1 MTPVTPQHL
10 EPALEAFM
18 LEPIE
23 QRLNQVKSV
32 VLRVAQADF
41 RDAQEAHDV
50 MILTCWQLEWIGY
63 AREITEDQPMIEMVD
78 LYKFMSRWRLRWQK
92 LEEDPALMLQV
103 RNEAREWSEK
113 VLGWAGIRGKF

>member
-10 EPALEAFM
+10 EPALKAFM
-18 LEPIE
+18 LEPID
-23 QRLNQVKSV
+23 QRLNQVKNV
-32 VLRVAQADF
+32 VVRVAQADF

-63 AREITEDQPMIEMVD
+63 AREITEDQSMIELVD

-92 LEEDPALMLQV
+92 LEEDPALVLQV
-103 RNEAREWSEK
+103 RNEAREVFEK
-113 VLGWAGIRGKF
+113 VLEWTGIK